1 MLSELKCPDCGSHN
15 FFHNREKGEIICR
28 QCSMVLDESTIDF
41 GRDSRFFEDEGDG
54 EHSSRTGAPFDPL
67 VVDNLGTSIG
77 NSSDL
82 HKLSG
87 RNRALFQRIKKRQHW
102 TATSFEQNL
111 KTAFNNLKLMS
122 GALNLPTAVEREAA
136 VIYRRCVEK
145 GLTKRSAIEHL
156 VIASLFLAS
165 KMHGFARAMK
175 EFANVAKI
183 DMTIL
188 GKNYKLIMREIG
200 IKISP
205 TNPLDYVTKFATA
218 LKLSPKVQTK
228 AVRYI
233 EQMEKMG
240 MTSGL
245 SPLSVAASTLYIAAQ
260 LEKEKRTQREFAEI
274 SGVTETTLRNRCKD
288 LVKALKVKAK

>member
-1 MLSELKCPDCGSHN
+1 MLTDTKCPDCGSHE
-15 FFHNREKGEIICR
+15 FFHNKEKGEVICR
-28 QCSMVLDESTIDF
+28 QCSIVLDEGMVDF
-41 GRDSRFFEDEGDG
+41 GRDSRFFEDEDN
-54 EHSSRTGAPFDPL
+54 SSNSRTGAPFDPL
-67 VVDNLGTSIG
+67 VVNNLGTTIG
-77 NSSDL
+77 NHSDL
-82 HKLSG
+82 GKLSG
-87 RNRALFQRIKKRQHW
+87 KNRAMFQRIKKRQYW

-111 KTAFNNLKLMS
+111 KTAFNNLKMIS
-122 GALNLPTAVEREAA
+122 GALNLPQAVEREAA
-136 VIYRRCVEK
+136 TIYRRCVER

-165 KMHGFARAMK
+165 KMHGFPRAMK
-175 EFANVAKI
+175 EFAHAAKV

-218 LKLSPKVQTK
+218 LKLSPKVQAK
-228 AVRYI
+228 AVRFI

-240 MTSGL
+240 LNSGL
-245 SPLSVAASTLYIAAQ
+245 SPLSVAASTLYIAARQ
-260 LEKEKRTQREFAEI
+260 EKEKRTQREFAEI

-288 LVKALKVKAK
+288 LIRALKVKVK